1 MNNGQNIPQGY
12 KKTTIG
18 FIPQGWEIKRLKTI
32 VTPVKTF
39 SYSRDKLSDNVQT
52 LIYIHYGDIHK
63 SGEKYSVNLNVDRL
77 PYLMDGIL
85 SENQISANDFP
96 KLQSGDIL
104 LPDASEDYDG
114 IGHAWELQNVGQ
126 QNVIGGL
133 HTIAI
138 RPNPQFVLL
147 GYGSLMFYSWPVSK
161 ALKRIAQGTKVYSIS
176 FNLIDNIK
184 ILLPP
189 LKEQQKI
196 AEVLGTWDKTIEKQT
211 QLIKKLELRKK
222 GLMQQLLTGKKRLL
236 GFNKKWEKIKLG
248 KIGKFDKGFGVPKDS
263 IKENGNKA
271 ITYGEIYTKYNYVIK
286 NVASYIDDE
295 TASISKKITR
305 GAILFTGSGETL
317 EDIGKCV
324 AFIDND
330 VAYAGGDIIIFNP
343 SIGINS
349 VVLSYCLNSS
359 PVNAQKWKYGQG
371 FSVVHI
377 YQKDLAKI
385 QIEIPS
391 LEEQTAIAQVL
402 TAADHEIELAQQK
415 LELLRQQKRGL
426 MQQLLTG
433 KKRIKI

>member
-1 MNNGQNIPQGY
+1 MPQGY
-12 KKTTIG
+12 KMTSLG
-18 FIPQGWEIKRLKTI
+18 VIPQDWEEKKLGDIAEINPRNGEITSQFVTFLTMSDISEHGGIIKENIIPNISLKPGFTSFKKGDIIIAKITPCFENGKGALLDNITEEYGFGSTEFHVIRSRQCNHFIYFHTISYAFRKRLESQMTGSAGQKR
-32 VTPVKTF
+32 VPADSVSSYKLPV
-39 SYSRDKLSDNVQT
+39 
-52 LIYIHYGDIHK
+52 
-63 SGEKYSVNLNVDRL
+63 
-77 PYLMDGIL
+77 
-85 SENQISANDFP
+85 
-96 KLQSGDIL
+96 
-104 LPDASEDYDG
+104 
-114 IGHAWELQNVGQ
+114 
-126 QNVIGGL
+126 
-133 HTIAI
+133 
-138 RPNPQFVLL
+138 
-147 GYGSLMFYSWPVSK
+147 
-161 ALKRIAQGTKVYSIS
+161 
-176 FNLIDNIK
+176 
-184 ILLPP
+184 PP
-189 LKEQQKI
+189 LPEQQKI
-196 AEVLGTWDKTIEKQT
+196 AEVLGTWDKAIEKQS

-222 GLMQQLLTGKKRLL
+222 GLMQHLLTGKKRLP